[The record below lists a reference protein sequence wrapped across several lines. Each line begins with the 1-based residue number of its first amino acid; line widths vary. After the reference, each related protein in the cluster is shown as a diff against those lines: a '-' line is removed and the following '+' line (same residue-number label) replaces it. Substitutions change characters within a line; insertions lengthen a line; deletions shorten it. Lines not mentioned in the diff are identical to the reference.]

1 MTSDSTLSLTSPRS
15 LASVVQSILDELG
28 QQPGA
33 LLPIL
38 HAVQNQLGHVPRDA
52 VPLIAQGLNLSSAE
66 VHGVVSYYH
75 HFHTEPVARVVVQLC
90 RAESC
95 QAQGSEALW
104 AHACEAHA
112 QAVAQ
117 GDLLL
122 EPVYCLGL
130 CASSPAMA
138 VNQSVH
144 ARLTPARLDQ
154 IVNQRLGQAKA
165 SDATQVAEVT
175 K

>member
-1 MTSDSTLSLTSPRS
+1 MPYPDRFYPVVDSVAWVKR
-15 LASVVQSILDELG
+15 LA
-28 QQPGA
+28 
-33 LLPIL
+33 
-38 HAVQNQLGHVPRDA
+38 QLGVGT
-52 VPLIAQGLNLSSAE
+52 I
-66 VHGVVSYYH
+66 
-75 HFHTEPVARVVVQLC
+75 QL
-90 RAESC
+90 RAKD
-95 QAQGSEALW
+95 LT
-104 AHACEAHA
+104 HA